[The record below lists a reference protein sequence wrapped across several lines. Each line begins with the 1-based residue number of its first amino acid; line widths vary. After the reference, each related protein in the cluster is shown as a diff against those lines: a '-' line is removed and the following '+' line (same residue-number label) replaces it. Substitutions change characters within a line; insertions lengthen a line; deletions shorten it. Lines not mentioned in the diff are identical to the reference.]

1 MNEGKSE
8 EENNNINKVK
18 ETILNNINEEQL
30 NVMLSE

>member
-18 ETILNNINEEQL
+18 ETILNDINEEQL